1 MKNLG
6 FGFMRLPLL
15 DRNDE
20 TSIDDRRL
28 CKMVDCF
35 LEQGFTYFDTA
46 YFLTLTPQHHIGGKY
61 AVPIVEPAV
70 ASVFFRNMAH
80 GL

>member
-1 MKNLG
+1 
-6 FGFMRLPLL
+6 
-15 DRNDE
+15 
-20 TSIDDRRL
+20 
-28 CKMVDCF
+28 MVDCF

-70 ASVFFRNMAH
+70 AGVFSRNMAH